1 MAVRSGDAG
10 LTWSKP
16 WTVYDGPWSDAP
28 VGLTRLASGD
38 LLLFVNQQASWYGVA
53 APPPDHLP
61 VNTRIGVMR
70 SEDDGH
76 NWSEPVWLEMPY
88 PYYQRAHAHSQELAD
103 GSVLFPTYASDGR
116 GALHGAIHR
125 SDDAGRSWQLLSRIE
140 RDDGK
145 ALDEPSLTLLPDGR
159 LMLLSRLDAAVLYS
173 ADDGHSWQDRGP
185 LTLPAQ
191 CPAHLTPLAD
201 GRILFTYAIRN
212 LGLRAVGMRFSDDE
226 GDSWSAPRV
235 LLSYEG
241 ATDGGYPSS
250 SQCED
255 GTIVTVCGNTPLNLK
270 TADTADGKW
279 YAQVVRWRPEN

>member
-1 MAVRSGDAG
+1 MTGFVDSLPAHRRCRRKIVGWDCNAPDPFPGYGGMVGLGQDAAELANGDWLVVFHAGYWHVSLATPYVVADETLASWRASGFRDVDAPRGGRIMAVRSGDAG

-103 GSVLFPTYASDGR
+103 GSVLFPT
-116 GALHGAIHR
+116 
-125 SDDAGRSWQLLSRIE
+125 
-140 RDDGK
+140 
-145 ALDEPSLTLLPDGR
+145 
-159 LMLLSRLDAAVLYS
+159 
-173 ADDGHSWQDRGP
+173 
-185 LTLPAQ
+185 
-191 CPAHLTPLAD
+191 
-201 GRILFTYAIRN
+201 
-212 LGLRAVGMRFSDDE
+212 
-226 GDSWSAPRV
+226 
-235 LLSYEG
+235 
-241 ATDGGYPSS
+241 
-250 SQCED
+250 
-255 GTIVTVCGNTPLNLK
+255 
-270 TADTADGKW
+270 
-279 YAQVVRWRPEN
+279 